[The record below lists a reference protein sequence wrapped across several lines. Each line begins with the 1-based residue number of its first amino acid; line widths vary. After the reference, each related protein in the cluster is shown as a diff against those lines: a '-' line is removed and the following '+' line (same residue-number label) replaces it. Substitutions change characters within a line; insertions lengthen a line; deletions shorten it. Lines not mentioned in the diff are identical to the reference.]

1 MKKIYISLTLLIICL
16 SGYSQNDYCSTALPF
31 CTGTTYNFPA
41 GVNSGGAEAGPNY
54 GCLATQPNPAWYY
67 MLVED
72 TGPIEFH
79 ISTNPDHDVDFV
91 CWGPF
96 TSFTTPCTSD
106 LTATCSSCPNNTDD
120 STFYPSG
127 NLVDCSYSVSVQ
139 EDCHIPNAISGQ
151 YYIIMIT
158 NYSNMACN
166 IIFEQ
171 TNSAAPSHGT
181 MNSAIVN
188 NFFNPEMDNKL
199 FSVYPNP
206 FSKSTTLE
214 FNNPDNTLHTITI
227 FDVTGK
233 EVRVYRDITSDM
245 ISIEKDD
252 LRSGVYSIEISGEKT
267 QRGRFVVE

>member
-1 MKKIYISLTLLIICL
+1 MSMKNFYVFFILLSICL
-16 SGYSQNDYCSTALPF
+16 VGYSQNDYCSNALPF

-41 GVNSGGAEAGPNY
+41 GVNSGTGEVGPNY

-67 MLVED
+67 MLVD
-72 TGPIEFH
+72 DSGPIEFH
-79 ISTNPDHDVDFV
+79 ISTNPNYDVDFV

-96 TSFTTPCTSD
+96 TSPTTPCTSN

-127 NLVDCSYSVSVQ
+127 NLVDCSFSVSVQ
-139 EDCHIPNAISGQ
+139 EDCHIPGAIAGQ

-158 NYSNMACN
+158 NYSNIACN

-171 TNSAAPSHGT
+171 TNSAAHGT

-188 NFFNPEMDNKL
+188 HFYNPEMDNTS
-199 FSVYPNP
+199 FSIYPNP
-206 FSKSTTLE
+206 FSKSTTLK
-214 FNNPDNTLHTITI
+214 FNNPDNTSYTISV

-233 EVRVYRDITSDM
+233 LIRIYNEVTSD
-245 ISIEKDD
+245 ILTIEKDD
-252 LRSGVYSIEISGEKT
+252 LKSGIYSVELNGEKT